1 MTQANRTE
9 PAAQDAAPHPPA
21 PHLSDSPSPAAGVT
35 VLRRPGTAPEGA
47 PGAAPEGAPFAD
59 APASDPA
66 GEVAA
71 PKKRSVKR
79 FVFGGLLAALV
90 AGGGW
95 YGTHWWQ
102 VGRFEV
108 STDDAYVGADTSIL
122 AAKVGGYVKSVDVV
136 ANQWVKAGDVIARID
151 DGDYTLALRAAQDK
165 IATQDAALSR
175 FDEQE
180 KAAEAAVAQ
189 ARAQLAA
196 TLADLLRT
204 QLEFDRQNK
213 LASSHFASQSVLDN
227 ARADRDKAQAN
238 VAAGQAAVA
247 SAEAAVTVLKAQ
259 RTEASRVLDQYRTAR
274 DQAKRDLDFTVVRA
288 PIDGVVGNRAV
299 QVGQLVQPGTRLA
312 AVVPLASVYVDANF
326 KETQLGRLHQG
337 QKVRVWVDAYPD
349 RDFAGT
355 VMSVS
360 PASGSV
366 FSLLPP
372 ENATGNFTKIV
383 QRVPVRI
390 GFTAGAL
397 EGHSLRPG
405 MSVTAVVDTRADAS

>member
-1 MTQANRTE
+1 MAY
-9 PAAQDAAPHPPA
+9 PPPA
-21 PHLSDSPSPAAGVT
+21 DASPLAVSQVEPSPAVGVT
-35 VLRRPGTAPEGA
+35 VLKRPAGA
-47 PGAAPEGAPFAD
+47 PGAKPGGAPPVID
-59 APASDPA
+59 APASAPA
-66 GEVAA
+66 GAA
-71 PKKRSVKR
+71 PPKKRALKSY
-79 FVFGGLLAALV
+79 VFGALLVALA

-108 STDDAYVGADTSIL
+108 STDDAYVAADTSIL

-165 IATQDAALSR
+165 IATQEAALSR

-189 ARAQLAA
+189 ARAQLVA
-196 TLADLLRT
+196 TQADLQRT

-247 SAEAAVTVLKAQ
+247 SAEAAVAVLKAQ
-259 RTEASRVLDQYRTAR
+259 RTEASRVLDQYRTGR
-274 DQAKRDLDFTVVRA
+274 DQAQRDLDFTVVRA

-299 QVGQLVQPGTRLA
+299 QVGQLVQAGTRLA
-312 AVVPLASVYVDANF
+312 AVVPLAGVYVDANF

-337 QKVRVWVDAYPD
+337 QRVRVWVDAYPD
-349 RDFAGT
+349 RDFVGT

-390 GFTAGAL
+390 GFDAGAL
-397 EGHSLRPG
+397 EGRNLRPG

>member
-1 MTQANRTE
+1 MK
-9 PAAQDAAPHPPA
+9 P
-21 PHLSDSPSPAAGVT
+21 
-35 VLRRPGTAPEGA
+35 
-47 PGAAPEGAPFAD
+47 
-59 APASDPA
+59 
-66 GEVAA
+66 
-71 PKKRSVKR
+71 

-108 STDDAYVGADTSIL
+108 STDDAYVAADTSIL

-165 IATQDAALSR
+165 IATQEAALSR

-189 ARAQLAA
+189 ARAQLVA
-196 TLADLLRT
+196 TQADLQRT

-213 LASSHFASQSVLDN
+213 LANSHFASQSVLDN

-247 SAEAAVTVLKAQ
+247 SAEAAVAVLKAQ

-274 DQAKRDLDFTVVRA
+274 DQAQRDLDFTVVRA

-299 QVGQLVQPGTRLA
+299 QVGQLVQAGTRLA
-312 AVVPLASVYVDANF
+312 AVVPLAGVYVDANF

-337 QKVRVWVDAYPD
+337 QRVRVWVDAYPD
-349 RDFAGT
+349 RDFVGT

-390 GFTAGAL
+390 GFDAGAL
-397 EGHSLRPG
+397 EGRNLRPG